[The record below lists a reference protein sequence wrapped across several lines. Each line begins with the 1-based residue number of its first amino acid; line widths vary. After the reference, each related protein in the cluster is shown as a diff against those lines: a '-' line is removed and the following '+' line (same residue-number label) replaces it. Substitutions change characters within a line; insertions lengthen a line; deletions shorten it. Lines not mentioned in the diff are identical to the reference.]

1 MTKRGAAFKPKDDN
15 WVTVRRG
22 HFSRLYFKN
31 QEKRRGLDNL
41 GSLEKTDYEG
51 RRYVVPEEALND
63 TISFEEIDNKLKHAW
78 QNLKKQNP
86 LNTEEDIRL
95 LREMQWNQEG
105 SDYEY
110 RFWLQNEVEKT
121 WTGQRSLK
129 ILMSLNNEL
138 NAAQETWNALSIDF
152 AKELSEFID
161 HLVEIKLQKDHALNT
176 ISNQHKDSSK
186 LELKE
191 IFEPISP
198 SKSTLS
204 KQINDNT
211 DSTESIQIDLTE
223 YFDKTQAKHEE
234 SKKIIK
240 SLSKTTIKVLFQT
253 INKTQRTRADA

>member
-1 MTKRGAAFKPKDDN
+1 MTKRGAVSKPKDDN

-41 GSLEKTDYEG
+41 GSLEKNDYEG

-63 TISFEEIDNKLKHAW
+63 TISFEEIDNKLRDAW

-86 LNTEEDIRL
+86 PNTEEDIRL
-95 LREMQWNQEG
+95 LREMQWNKEG

-161 HLVEIKLQKDHALNT
+161 HDLTKTEIAKRNVRTYLNNLYNVLENPDT
-176 ISNQHKDSSK
+176 IGK
-186 LELKE
+186 
-191 IFEPISP
+191 
-198 SKSTLS
+198 LS
-204 KQINDNT
+204 KYFLIIPNCFVVKC
-211 DSTESIQIDLTE
+211 STNSSSSS
-223 YFDKTQAKHEE
+223 FDK
-234 SKKIIK
+234 
-240 SLSKTTIKVLFQT
+240 SLASKTSSPL
-253 INKTQRTRADA
+253 